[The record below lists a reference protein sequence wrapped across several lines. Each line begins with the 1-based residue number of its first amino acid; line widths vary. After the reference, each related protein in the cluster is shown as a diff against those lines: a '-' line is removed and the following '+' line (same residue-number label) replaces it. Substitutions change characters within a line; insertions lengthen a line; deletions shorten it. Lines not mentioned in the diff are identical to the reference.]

1 MPGSFSIGRIGGI
14 RIEINASWIIILVLL
29 TISLATSWFP
39 LTIKGLST
47 GAYLALGFI
56 SAILLFV
63 SVLLHELAHS
73 LVARAKGLPVSSI
86 TLFIFGGVSNLEQ
99 EPRTAGAEFQLS
111 IVGPIVSLVIGVL
124 AIIASAA
131 LPGLRAV
138 DAILGYLGFTNIL
151 LGLFN
156 LIPGFPLDGGRV
168 LRSII
173 WGATGN
179 LRAATRAATIIGQ
192 IVAYLF
198 ILFGILQVFAGNF
211 FGGIWIG
218 FIGWFLLQAAQSAN
232 VQSTLQSVFGGVTV
246 GQVMQPPTVSV
257 EANRTLAQL
266 VYDVL
271 LPSGARTVPV
281 TQLGRFAGI
290 ITLADIRH
298 YPREEW
304 DQITVGQAMTPAA
317 QLRAVSPNQS
327 LNDALP
333 LMVGHERD
341 ILPVVGPDDQLL
353 GVLSRDAIIHLIEIR
368 RGLNIPHPNRMN
380 QANDQQLPRAS

>member
-14 RIEINASWIIILVLL
+14 RIEINASWVIILVLL
-29 TISLATSWFP
+29 TISLASSWFP
-39 LTIKGLST
+39 YTVPHQSFGVYLT
-47 GAYLALGFI
+47 LGFI
-56 SAILLFV
+56 AAILLFA

-111 IVGPIVSLVIGVL
+111 IVGPLVSLILGAIATALTHVI
-124 AIIASAA
+124 
-131 LPGLRAV
+131 PGNQRAV
-138 DAILGYLGFTNIL
+138 VAILGYLGFTNIL
-151 LGLFN
+151 LGIFN

-179 LRAATRAATIIGQ
+179 LRAATRAATVVGQ
-192 IVAYLF
+192 VVAYLF
-198 ILFGILQVFAGNF
+198 ILYGIFQVFAGNF

-232 VQSTLQSVFGGVTV
+232 TQSTLQSMFGGVTV
-246 GQVMQPPTVSV
+246 GQVMQPPSAAV

-266 VYDVL
+266 VDGVL
-271 LPSGARTVPV
+271 LPTGARTVPV
-281 TQLGRFAGI
+281 TQQGRLAGI
-290 ITLADIRH
+290 ISLADIRH
-298 YPREEW
+298 FPRDQW
-304 DQITVGQAMTPAA
+304 DQVTVGQAMVASD
-317 QLRAVSPNQS
+317 QVRAVQPGQN

-333 LMVGHERD
+333 LMVGVERD
-341 ILPVVGPDDQLL
+341 ILPVVDANGQLV
-353 GVLSRDAIIHLIEIR
+353 GTLSRDAIVHWIEIR
-368 RGLNIPHPNRMN
+368 RGLNIPHPNRI
-380 QANDQQLPRAS
+380 DPTSLPRAS

>member
-14 RIEINASWIIILVLL
+14 RIEINASWLIILVLL

-39 LTIKGLST
+39 TTIPGLRT
-47 GAYLALGFI
+47 TAYIGLGFVA
-56 SAILLFV
+56 SILLFV

-73 LVARAKGLPVSSI
+73 LVARAKGLPVNSI

-111 IVGPIVSLVIGVL
+111 IVGPLVSIIIGIVSLL
-124 AIIASAA
+124 IAAV
-131 LPGLRAV
+131 LPGIRAL
-138 DAILGYLGFTNIL
+138 DALLSYLGVTNIL
-151 LGLFN
+151 LGIFN

-179 LRAATRAATIIGQ
+179 LRAATQASTIIGQ

-198 ILFGILQVFAGNF
+198 ILAGILEVFGGNI

-218 FIGWFLLQAAQSAN
+218 FIGWFLLNAARTANMQSM
-232 VQSTLQSVFGGVTV
+232 LEGMFRGVTV
-246 GQVMQPPTVSV
+246 GQAMQPAYATV
-257 EANRTLAQL
+257 EANRTLEQL
-266 VYDVL
+266 VDGVL
-271 LPSGARTVPV
+271 LPTGARTVPV
-281 TQLGRFAGI
+281 TQMGRFAGI
-290 ITLADIRH
+290 ISLAEIRH
-298 YPREEW
+298 YPR
-304 DQITVGQAMTPAA
+304 DQWNQVTVGQAMVPAD
-317 QLRAVSPNQS
+317 QLRAVAPGQS

-341 ILPVVGPDDQLL
+341 ILPVVDLDGQLL
-353 GVLSRDAIIHLIEIR
+353 GILSRDGIVHLIEIR
-368 RGLNIPHPNRMN
+368 RGLNIPHPAR
-380 QANDQQLPRAS
+380 AGGDQQLPHAS

>member
-1 MPGSFSIGRIGGI
+1 MPGSFAIGRIGGI

-29 TISLATSWFP
+29 TVSLATSWFP
-39 LTIKGLST
+39 STIPGLSF
-47 GAYLALGFI
+47 GAYIALGFI
-56 SAILLFV
+56 ASLLLFV

-86 TLFIFGGVSNLEQ
+86 TLFIFGGVSNLTQ
-99 EPRTAGAEFQLS
+99 EPRTAGEEFQLT
-111 IVGPIVSLVIGVL
+111 IVGPVVSLIIGAL
-124 AIIASAA
+124 ALIAAA
-131 LPGLRAV
+131 GLPGLRAV

-151 LGLFN
+151 LGVFN

-179 LRAATRAATIIGQ
+179 LRAATRAATVVGQ

-232 VQSTLQSVFGGVTV
+232 TQSALQSVFGGVTV
-246 GQVMQPPTVSV
+246 AQAMQPPSVSV

-290 ITLADIRH
+290 ISLADIRH
-298 YPREEW
+298 YPREQW
-304 DQITVGQAMTPAA
+304 DQLTVGQTMTPAA
-317 QLRAVSPNQS
+317 QLRAVQPGQN

-341 ILPVVGPDDQLL
+341 ILPVVGPDDQLV
-353 GVLSRDAIIHLIEIR
+353 GVLSRDAIVHLIEVR
-368 RGLNIPHPNRMN
+368 RGLNIPHPTRG
-380 QANDQQLPRAS
+380 NDQQLPRAS

>member
-14 RIEINASWIIILVLL
+14 RIEINASWLIILALL

-39 LTIKGLST
+39 TTIPGLST
-47 GAYLALGFI
+47 GVYVGLGFVA
-56 SAILLFV
+56 SILLFV

-99 EPRTAGAEFQLS
+99 EPRTAGAEFQLT
-111 IVGPIVSLVIGVL
+111 IVGPVVSLIIGGIAL
-124 AIIASAA
+124 ALAAAFSGSRAAAA
-131 LPGLRAV
+131 L
-138 DAILGYLGFTNIL
+138 LGYLGFTNIL

-173 WGATGN
+173 WGVTGN
-179 LRAATRAATIIGQ
+179 LRTATNVTTIIGQ

-198 ILFGILQVFAGNF
+198 ILFGILQVFAGNI

-218 FIGWFLLQAAQSAN
+218 FIGWFLLNAARTANAQSM
-232 VQSTLQSVFGGVTV
+232 LQGMFGGVTV
-246 GQVMQPPTVSV
+246 GQVMQPPAVSV

-266 VYDVL
+266 VDGVL

-281 TQLGRFAGI
+281 TQMGRFAGI
-290 ITLADIRH
+290 ISLADIRQH
-298 YPREEW
+298 PREQWE
-304 DQITVGQAMTPAA
+304 QVTVGQAMVPAD
-317 QLRAVSPNQS
+317 QLRAVTPTQS

-341 ILPVVGPDDQLL
+341 ILPVVGPDGQLA
-353 GVLSRDAIIHLIEIR
+353 GVVSRDAIVHLIEIR
-368 RGLNIPHPNRMN
+368 RGLNIPHPNRSN
-380 QANDQQLPRAS
+380 GDSQLPRAS